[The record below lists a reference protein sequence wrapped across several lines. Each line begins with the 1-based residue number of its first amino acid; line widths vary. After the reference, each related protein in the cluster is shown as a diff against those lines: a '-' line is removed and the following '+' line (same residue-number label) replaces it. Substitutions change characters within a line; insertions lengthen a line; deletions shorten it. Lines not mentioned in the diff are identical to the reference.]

1 MTIEQAQQVDD
12 SDRLVALLST
22 LDEIADAQ
30 GVARSAVALAWILAH
45 PAGIVPIIGTQRIE
59 RIRESVDAVRVRLT
73 RTEWNNILVAAQG
86 EPLP

>member
-12 SDRLVALLST
+12 GDRLVALLSQ

-30 GVARSAVALAWILAH
+30 NVARSAVALAWILAH